1 MFDFYAFFEQTYFQ
15 SKIKIC
21 CFSMQ
26 KNLFFEK
33 SGSKCIRNQVKL
45 ILNTFML
52 QLTFFMIWWQQAHFF
67 MIFQFFSTLRNIA
80 LEVILCIINAYWCA
94 FCASICIVVSFYNN
108 FWYVHNRHS
117 FLMIYEILEFFQ
129 KNFIFGKIEKKIFAP
144 RIKLM
149 SIIYKILL
157 QNFSLALVLLVCD
170 EILIYQII

>member
-1 MFDFYAFFEQTYFQ
+1 M
-15 SKIKIC
+15 
-21 CFSMQ
+21 
-26 KNLFFEK
+26 LFFNTKIFFCKK
-33 SGSKCIRNQVKL
+33 SNSKYIREYTKL

-52 QLTFFMIWWQQAHFF
+52 QPTFFMIWWQQAHFF
-67 MIFQFFSTLRNIA
+67 MIFQFFSTLPNIA

-94 FCASICIVVSFYNN
+94 FCASICIVVSFYKN

-117 FLMIYEILEFFQ
+117 FLMIYKILEFFQ

-157 QNFSLALVLLVCD
+157 QNFSLALVLLVCNK
-170 EILIYQII
+170 IFIY